1 MVRLT
6 QSMPIGFAVS
16 DDGVLQRAYRS
27 YSEASGAVQTLAA
40 QKVELLRQYDVPG
53 MNRAAAICYWGR
65 SGTLLLASYLDNHPD
80 IVMLPVLTSAPI
92 YPFIEEYESLSIW
105 EKLIAYPEYS
115 GLMRINEGEF
125 AVTAAPVAAAEYY
138 AAVQA
143 LFALYGNEPAA
154 WLNTRQRFFQFV
166 HVAYAVGMGRQSDNP
181 RPLMVYSQHYVNQ
194 DHAERFIEDFPNGQ
208 FIHTVRDPISG
219 VDTWFDRQTQM
230 ELNDRG
236 RRSDL
241 SSRFLDPAVATMSVL
256 LTWDCAH
263 HGMGTRS
270 RAIRF
275 EDMHLAP
282 KATMDRLA
290 NWLGIPYHPCL
301 IESTWNG
308 TPYVVDIRGVR
319 CCGATP
325 ANAMRRSK
333 NLPLKDRLLVFALFH
348 ENFVTWNYPSP
359 SAMRKRWIRLSTIAL
374 FWLLPMKMEL
384 STAKL
389 IMQGQALPSLRRG
402 RVAFALRAPFFLL
415 KRRLRM
421 MSLITAQA
429 HSRLSGY
436 ERLLKPL

>member
-6 QSMPIGFAVS
+6 QSMPISFATS
-16 DDGVLQRAYRS
+16 SDGVLQRAYRS
-27 YSEASGAVQTLAA
+27 YSDASDAAQALAA
-40 QKVELLRQYDVPG
+40 RKVELLRQYDVPG

-92 YPFIEEYESLSIW
+92 YPFVHEYENLSIW

-125 AVTAAPVAAAEYY
+125 AVAAAPVAAADYY

-143 LFALYGNEPAA
+143 LFALYGSEPAA

-166 HVAYAVGMGRQSDNP
+166 HVAYAVGIGRQSDNP

-219 VDTWFDRQTQM
+219 VDTWFDRQTQL

-236 RRSDL
+236 RRADL
-241 SSRFLDPAVATMSVL
+241 SARFLDPAVATMSVL

-282 KATMDRLA
+282 KAIMDRLA

-325 ANAMRRSK
+325 ANAKRRSK

-348 ENFVTWNYPSP
+348 ENFVKWNYPSP
-359 SAMRKRWIRLSTIAL
+359 SAMRRRWIRLSTIAL

-384 STAKL
+384 STARL
-389 IMQGQALPSLRRG
+389 IMQGQALPSLRKG

-429 HSRLSGY
+429 RSRLSGY